1 MTVDPTD
8 PETFND
14 RFQEIPGP
22 EAPEADL
29 AEQLSELDPAD
40 DFDPEPPGDSLNANE
55 ADLAEQARVVRLN
68 EDDYRG

>member
-14 RFQEIPGP
+14 QFRQILDA
-22 EAPEADL
+22 EAPEAAA
-29 AEQLSELDPAD
+29 AEQVTELDPVD
-40 DFDPEPPGDSLNANE
+40 DVDAQPAGDPLNANE

-68 EDDYRG
+68 EDDYR